1 MKLIKKNKMTSS
13 PALPG
18 QPQILSRAQRA
29 IGCGPFYMKLLVA
42 MRSQSVSLRAISDD
56 RGILSGY
63 TRQPL
68 SDVAADNHLG
78 WLMAVGIVRR
88 EVDGQGL
95 TDSFRLTPI
104 GRQLVEQWEAKGR
117 PDSTGNPLDYLL
129 NASNRWLRLPTWL
142 Q

>member
-1 MKLIKKNKMTSS
+1 MTSS
-13 PALPG
+13 SLPHR
-18 QPQILSRAQRA
+18 PKTLSRAQRA
-29 IGCGPFYMKLLVA
+29 VRCAPFYMKLLAAMKSNSVA
-42 MRSQSVSLRAISDD
+42 LRSITDD
-56 RGILSGY
+56 RGMLNGY

-68 SDVAADNHLG
+68 SDVAADQHLG

-104 GRQLVEQWEAKGR
+104 GRQLVDQWETTGR
-117 PDSTGNPLDYLL
+117 PDSTGSPLDYLL
-129 NASNRWLRLPTWL
+129 NAKNRWFRLPTWL

>member
-1 MKLIKKNKMTSS
+1 MTSTTITS
-13 PALPG
+13 DPKA
-18 QPQILSRAQRA
+18 LSRAQRA
-29 IGCGPFYMKLLVA
+29 VSCGPFYMKLLAA
-42 MRSQSVSLRAISDD
+42 MRSQSIPLRAISDD
-56 RGILSGY
+56 RGMLSGY

-78 WLMAVGIVRR
+78 WLMTLGIVRR

-104 GRQLVEQWEAKGR
+104 GRQLVDQWEASGR
-117 PDSTGNPLDYLL
+117 PDSTGGPLDYLL
-129 NASNRWLRLPTWL
+129 NARNRWLRLPSWL

>member
-1 MKLIKKNKMTSS
+1 MTSS
-13 PALPG
+13 SLPHR
-18 QPQILSRAQRA
+18 PKPLSRAQRA
-29 IGCGPFYMKLLVA
+29 VRCAPFYMKLLAAMKSNSVA
-42 MRSQSVSLRAISDD
+42 LRSITDD
-56 RGILSGY
+56 RGMLNGY

-68 SDVAADNHLG
+68 SDVAADQHLG

-104 GRQLVEQWEAKGR
+104 GRQLVDQWEATGR
-117 PDSTGNPLDYLL
+117 PDSTGSPLDYLL
-129 NASNRWLRLPTWL
+129 NAKNRWLRLPTWL

>member
-1 MKLIKKNKMTSS
+1 
-13 PALPG
+13 
-18 QPQILSRAQRA
+18 
-29 IGCGPFYMKLLVA
+29 MKLLLA

-68 SDVAADNHLG
+68 SDVAADTHLG
-78 WLMAVGIVRR
+78 WLMTLGIVRR

-104 GRQLVEQWEAKGR
+104 GRQLVDQWEAAGC
-117 PDSTGNPLDYLL
+117 PDSTGSPLDYLL
-129 NASNRWLRLPTWL
+129 NARNRWLRLPTWL
-142 Q
+142 S

>member
-1 MKLIKKNKMTSS
+1 MTTASS
-13 PALPG
+13 LPIPAKTLC
-18 QPQILSRAQRA
+18 RAQRA
-29 IGCGPFYMKLLVA
+29 VRCAPFYMKLLAA

-56 RGILSGY
+56 RGMLNGY

-68 SDVAADNHLG
+68 SDVAVDHHLG
-78 WLMAVGIVRR
+78 WLMSVGIVRR

-104 GRQLVEQWEAKGR
+104 GRQLVEQWEETGR
-117 PDSTGNPLDYLL
+117 PDSTGSLPDYVL
-129 NASNRWLRLPTWL
+129 NAKNRWVRLPTWL